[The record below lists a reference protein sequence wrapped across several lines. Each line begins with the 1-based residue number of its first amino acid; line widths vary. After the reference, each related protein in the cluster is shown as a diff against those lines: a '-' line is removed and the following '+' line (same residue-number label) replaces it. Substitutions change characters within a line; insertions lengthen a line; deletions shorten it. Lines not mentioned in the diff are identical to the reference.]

1 MGELI
6 WNIDVKRPFGRN
18 SVSKGYICQLFT
30 FKGSYEYSSVI
41 FRLVLGGYYGSQI
54 TRSVTITFT
63 SIRGFKI
70 EGNSNDTTNAG
81 LSLFYTKNDD
91 SITFYVGG
99 NKSTLITPFSCEILQ
114 YEGNVSIQ
122 NKIIQDETSGLTPLS

>member
-6 WNIDVKRPFGRN
+6 WNIDVKRPFGKN

-30 FKGSYEYSSVI
+30 FKGSYDYSSVI

-54 TRSVTITFT
+54 TRNVTVTFT
-63 SIRGFKI
+63 SNGGFKI
-70 EGNSNDTTNAG
+70 EGNGNDTTKAG
-81 LSLFYTKNDD
+81 LSLFYAKNDNG
-91 SITFYVGG
+91 IIFYVGG
-99 NKSTLITPFSCEILQ
+99 NQSSLITPFSCEILH

-122 NKIIQDETSGLTPLS
+122 NKIIQSDASGLTPLI